1 MSLKKFFQFLCYT
14 REKFMM
20 VSNLHKKA
28 SLLSNFFKENLLFF
42 LYFFSIPIH
51 SVSGLY
57 VNKTTRQKDSF
68 KSSCFWEQVRW
79 KNIAKK
85 MTDLWN
91 LCRLKFS
98 SFQVFRWLFSSDFVI
113 SFNSRKESM
122 HLKEITIDCI
132 QTHFRVS

>member
-1 MSLKKFFQFLCYT
+1 MRETDERLYSEVRKSFSFKLSFLSLKKFFQFLCYT
-14 REKFMM
+14 REKFMT

-68 KSSCFWEQVRW
+68 KSSCF
-79 KNIAKK
+79 
-85 MTDLWN
+85 
-91 LCRLKFS
+91 
-98 SFQVFRWLFSSDFVI
+98 
-113 SFNSRKESM
+113 
-122 HLKEITIDCI
+122 
-132 QTHFRVS
+132 